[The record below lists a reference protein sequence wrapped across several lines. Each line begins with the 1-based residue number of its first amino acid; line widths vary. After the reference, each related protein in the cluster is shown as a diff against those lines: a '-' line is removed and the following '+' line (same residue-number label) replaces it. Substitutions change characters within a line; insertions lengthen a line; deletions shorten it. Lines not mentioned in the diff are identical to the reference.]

1 MDRPASY
8 VPPAHQQGPASI
20 SSIQNI
26 LAFNRPSPPRLP
38 DLLQPQCV
46 VVEPSTSQGTS
57 IDSRQYI
64 NTSEPDFAN
73 EDSGQPTAD
82 GGSRRRS
89 INSSKR
95 AAQNRA
101 AQRAFRLRRER
112 YVAGL
117 EEKARS
123 FDRLEAA
130 YMDIQRENYQLRSRL
145 HKIQTENTA
154 LRSHMATSAPVSPSP
169 SSMVSASFS
178 PMASMLP
185 VTHPLSQHPGIRPVA
200 LVEPENYYH
209 YGHLR
214 AYHQQQPQPMPQQKW
229 QQQHTQQPVQSDCP
243 PFAHVYANTTQ
254 PISPMPSSVSIHTHA
269 AHHTPPHLSG
279 SEAVAAGIHYRPRSP
294 SGLNHSGLQ
303 QKQFHRDRSLPNT
316 LNPHSP
322 LPNAVSASHQHVPI
336 SATTGHSAE
345 RVQWDHAPGIDA
357 SSPATEPLPQ
367 KPLAN
372 PESASSG
379 SSATAAPTLPSVR
392 EITMSIGAM
401 LPSGPHIDRDPPAQM
416 HAAKPCNGSDSSNS
430 QMEECID
437 AKRRPW

>member
-8 VPPAHQQGPASI
+8 VPPAQQQGPASV

-26 LAFNRPSPPRLP
+26 LAFNHPSPPRLP

-57 IDSRQYI
+57 IGGRQYI

-73 EDSGQPTAD
+73 EDSGQPSVD

-178 PMASMLP
+178 PMASMPP
-185 VTHPLSQHPGIRPVA
+185 VAHPLSQHPGIRPVA

-214 AYHQQQPQPMPQQKW
+214 SYHQQQPQPIQQQKW
-229 QQQHTQQPVQSDCP
+229 QQQHTQHPVQSDCP
-243 PFAHVYANTTQ
+243 SFAHVYVNPAQ
-254 PISPMPSSVSIHTHA
+254 PISPMPSSVSIHTHV
-269 AHHTPPHLSG
+269 AHHAPPHPPG
-279 SEAVAAGIHYRPRSP
+279 SEAVAAGTNYRPRSP
-294 SGLNHSGLQ
+294 SGLNRSGLQ

-316 LNPHSP
+316 LNLHSP
-322 LPNAVSASHQHVPI
+322 LPNAVSASHLNVPI
-336 SATTGHSAE
+336 SATAGHSAE

-367 KPLAN
+367 KPMAN

-379 SSATAAPTLPSVR
+379 SSATTAPTLPSVR

-401 LPSGPHIDRDPPAQM
+401 LPSGPHIDCGPPAQM
-416 HAAKPCNGSDSSNS
+416 HAAKPCNGSDSSNG
-430 QMEECID
+430 QMEECVD